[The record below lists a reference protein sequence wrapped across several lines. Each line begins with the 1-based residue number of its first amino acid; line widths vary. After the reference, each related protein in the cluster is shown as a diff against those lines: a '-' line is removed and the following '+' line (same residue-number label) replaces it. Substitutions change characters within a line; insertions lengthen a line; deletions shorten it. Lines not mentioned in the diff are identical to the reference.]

1 MKSVVP
7 LLALSL
13 LAAPAWALPPPP
25 EPDSPEL
32 AAIKSEYMDM
42 VQKELNVHTAYVGLQ
57 QQIGRLQATI
67 QTDEAELV
75 QMKKEQAAKSP
86 DRPAGTVAGGD
97 SGQPTK

>member
-1 MKSVVP
+1 MRLIRP
-7 LLALSL
+7 ALALSL
-13 LAAPAWALPPPP
+13 SLLTFPALALPPPP

-42 VQKELNVHTAYVGLQ
+42 VQKELNVHTAYIGLQ

-67 QTDEAELV
+67 QTDEAELA
-75 QMKKEQAAKSP
+75 QMKKEAKS

-97 SGQPTK
+97 SGQPAK